1 MTPMDKAWFVLK
13 APLIEDSIQRVNQNR
28 FEANFLDPKTN
39 AIHPMVAEEDP
50 NFGVMNVG
58 IYPKQT
64 QSLGTPTG
72 IDAMD
77 MTDEDIDDDV
87 KEMLGLGFSNAE
99 LTVADRYGDGHD
111 SDNYWE
117 SMMTWT
123 DREKRRRGYASAL
136 YDLVN
141 QISPRQVRPSDIQSD
156 EGKLLW
162 RKRKLPN

>member
-1 MTPMDKAWFVLK
+1 MTPMDEAWAVLK

-28 FEANFLDPKTN
+28 FEANFLDPKTKD
-39 AIHPMVAEEDP
+39 IHPMIAEEDP

-58 IYPKQT
+58 IYPKQP
-64 QSLGTPTG
+64 QILGTPTA

-77 MTDEDIDDDV
+77 MTDKDIDDDV

-99 LTVADRYGDGHD
+99 LSVADRYGDGHD

-117 SMMTWT
+117 SNMTWT

-141 QISPRQVRPSDIQSD
+141 QISPRQVRPSGNQSD